1 MLENK
6 KESLPLLFYRFPK
19 SFRLCQ
25 SGLALL
31 IQIGIDGRFYDSIKA
46 IYNNPISCVQ
56 VTDWFQTPYGV
67 KQGDVLSPTLFA
79 IFINNLAKEVK
90 EVNVGVN
97 VGDLKVCMLLY
108 ADNIVLISENELD
121 LQTMLNVVHAW
132 CNKMRLKI
140 IVIKPK
146 LFISGVRVSH

>member
-1 MLENK
+1 M
-6 KESLPLLFYRFPK
+6 
-19 SFRLCQ
+19 
-25 SGLALL
+25 
-31 IQIGIDGRFYDSIKA
+31 
-46 IYNNPISCVQ
+46 
-56 VTDWFQTPYGV
+56 
-67 KQGDVLSPTLFA
+67 SPTLFA
-79 IFINNLAKEVK
+79 IFINNSVNEVK
-90 EVNVGVN
+90 ELNVGVN